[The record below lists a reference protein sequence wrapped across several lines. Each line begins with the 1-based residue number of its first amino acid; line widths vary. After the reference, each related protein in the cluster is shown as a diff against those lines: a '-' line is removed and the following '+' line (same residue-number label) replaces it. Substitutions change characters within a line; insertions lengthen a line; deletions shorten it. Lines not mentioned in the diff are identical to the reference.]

1 MAKPTV
7 VILLSSVLFFA
18 NATMVFAAQPLKS
31 DFCSNATPGEIDP
44 STSQPKIVEV
54 PFSTSPDEANKI
66 FKRIS
71 SCPSACYD
79 LNSSLTVKGLMVP
92 VLIVT
97 TSASDLCKPEN
108 KENPAA
114 EGRGCPPTQ
123 KNEPRITIAVE
134 ENKLAGLKK
143 QTIGPKSRCDDELL
157 ELVDSAFGK
166 MKDHDTAGLSEDLKK
181 LEELKK
187 APERTDVPLDG
198 NQTLVDALTP
208 TIGRENAEQV
218 VKENQSLATQLNEA
232 IKKGDVAE
240 AERISKELK
249 LNTDLTNDV
258 VRLTASNEGI
268 SKDIVGTSGDLAV
281 RPMNTFGTG
290 INPADLDRAKQAI
303 AGIESGGRY
312 DQIGPKTKSG
322 DYAYGKYQI
331 MGRNI
336 PSWTREALGQ
346 ALTPQQFVSS
356 PEAQESVFE
365 YKFSQYVQKYGGY
378 ENAAKVWFGGTGAL
392 RNSNASDILGTTVGR
407 YAQLFNASFNNAI
420 PFAGTASIYRSGTSP
435 FANMSPFI
443 NNAIPVGATTQG
455 TLGGSITQLFSSL
468 FNRTPS
474 SVSNNGQTILPVNQG
489 TRQYPQEQPSSPISP
504 TQVQPS
510 QTYPTQTQPSSQ
522 ISPAQ
527 ALLRALLPVETE
539 PQVSGPPVQ
548 AVANIIAEPAQIAKG
563 KSFVVSWSSVG
574 MSASAPC
581 NLLLRNGEN
590 TASVIAQ
597 GNEGSKVIATNTSA
611 ESGVWNF
618 TLQCTAYTDGHSIE
632 QSASVFVQ

>member
-1 MAKPTV
+1 MTMAKPTV

-18 NATMVFAAQPLKS
+18 NATMVFAAAQPLKS
-31 DFCSNATPGEIDP
+31 DFCPNATPGEINP

-71 SCPSACYD
+71 GCPSACYD
-79 LNSSLTVKGLMVP
+79 LNSSLTVKSLRAP

-143 QTIGPKSRCDDELL
+143 QTIGPKSRCDDGLL

-166 MKDHDTAGLSEDLKK
+166 MKNHDTAGLSEDLKK
-181 LEELKK
+181 LGELKE

-208 TIGRENAEQV
+208 AIGRENAEQV

-232 IKKGDVAE
+232 IKKGDVTE

-258 VRLTASNEGI
+258 VRLTASNEGT

-303 AGIESGGRY
+303 ANIESYGGQY
-312 DQIGPKTKSG
+312 DAIGPKTKSG
-322 DYAYGKYQI
+322 DHAYGKYQI

-346 ALTPQQFVSS
+346 ALTPQQFVNS
-356 PEAQESVFE
+356 PEVQESVFE
-365 YKFSQYVQKYGGY
+365 YKFSQFVQKYDGY
-378 ENAAKVWFGGTGAL
+378 ENAAKVWFGGPGAL
-392 RNSNASDILGTTVGR
+392 RNSNASDILGSTVGR
-407 YAQLFNASFNNAI
+407 YVQLFNMSFNNAI
-420 PFAGTASIYRSGTSP
+420 PFAGTASVYRSGTSP
-435 FANMSPFI
+435 FANMSPFL
-443 NNAIPVGATTQG
+443 NSAIPVGATTQD
-455 TLGGSITQLFSSL
+455 TLGGTITQFFSSL
-468 FNRTPS
+468 FNRTSS
-474 SVSNNGQTILPVNQG
+474 SVSNNGQTTALGN
-489 TRQYPQEQPSSPISP
+489 QPS
-504 TQVQPS
+504 QEQPS
-510 QTYPTQTQPSSQ
+510 QTYPTQTPQPSSQ
-522 ISPAQ
+522 LSPVQ
-527 ALLRALLPVETE
+527 TLLRALLPVGTE

-548 AVANIIAEPAQIAKG
+548 AVANIIAEPIQIVRG

-574 MSASAPC
+574 MGVSAPC
-581 NLLLRNGEN
+581 NLLLKNG
-590 TASVIAQ
+590 TATESVIAQ
-597 GNEGSKVIATNTSA
+597 GNEGSKVIATNTA
-611 ESGVWNF
+611 TESGVWNF
-618 TLQCTAYTDGHSIE
+618 TLQCTAYTDGRSIE

>member
-31 DFCSNATPGEIDP
+31 DFFPNATPGEIDP

-71 SCPSACYD
+71 DCPSACYD
-79 LNSSLTVKGLMVP
+79 LNSSLTVKGLMAP

-258 VRLTASNEGI
+258 VRLAASNEGI

-303 AGIESGGRY
+303 AGIESGGQY
-312 DQIGPKTKSG
+312 DAVGPKTKSG
-322 DYAYGKYQI
+322 DHAYGKYQI

-392 RNSNASDILGTTVGR
+392 RNAGASDILGTTVGR
-407 YAQLFNASFNNAI
+407 YAQLFNMSFNNAI
-420 PFAGTASIYRSGTSP
+420 PFAGTASVHRQGTSP
-435 FANMSPFI
+435 FANMSPFF
-443 NNAIPVGATTQG
+443 NSAIPVGATTQG
-455 TLGGSITQLFSSL
+455 TLGSSITQFFSSL
-468 FNRTPS
+468 FNRPS
-474 SVSNNGQTILPVNQG
+474 SNVSSNGQTTLPVNQG
-489 TRQYPQEQPSSPISP
+489 TGQYPQEQPSSPIYP

-510 QTYPTQTQPSSQ
+510 QQ
-522 ISPAQ
+522 SPLQ
-527 ALLRALLPVETE
+527 ALRRALLPIGTGT
-539 PQVSGPPVQ
+539 QISAPPVQ
-548 AVANIIAEPAQIAKG
+548 AVANMIAEPAQIVRG

-574 MSASAPC
+574 MSVSAQC
-581 NLLLRNGEN
+581 NMLLQKG
-590 TASVIAQ
+590 TTTPSVIAQ
-597 GNEGSKVIATNTSA
+597 GNEGSKTIMTNPTV
-611 ESGVWNF
+611 ESGTWKL
-618 TLQCTAYTDGHSIE
+618 TLQCTAYRSE
-632 QSASVFVQ
+632 ER